1 LIIKKKD
8 INSIFPTIIKI
19 IKVILELVN
28 KLAKSI
34 LDMPKSS
41 EFVVLVK
48 VKIDILNE
56 FSKFIA
62 FKDKS
67 TDKIKRLKKNEIK
80 IKKEFL
86 VFSLS
91 IFLLELKIFWF
102 ITLLGLINFSISE
115 EVVFTKI

>member
-1 LIIKKKD
+1 
-8 INSIFPTIIKI
+8 
-19 IKVILELVN
+19 
-28 KLAKSI
+28 
-34 LDMPKSS
+34 MPKSS

-115 EVVFTKI
+115 EVVFTKIQILINFIPDVLDINEPPIIVNNKK